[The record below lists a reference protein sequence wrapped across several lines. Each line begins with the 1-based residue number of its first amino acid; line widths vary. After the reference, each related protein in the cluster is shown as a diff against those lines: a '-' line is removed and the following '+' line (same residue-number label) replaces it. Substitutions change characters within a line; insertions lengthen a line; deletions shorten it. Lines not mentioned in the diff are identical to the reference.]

1 MPELEQEMEIGDGM
15 QPKSLVMS
23 PAEDMSSDY
32 QDVDETQE
40 IGTKYIRNLDQNKSF
55 PIYANQRGQGWS
67 SKIGTGMY
75 PGLQTNHTYLKVMLN
90 TTHFLVLVS
99 VQIHS

>member
-23 PAEDMSSDY
+23 QAEDMSSDY

-55 PIYANQRGQGWS
+55 PIYANQKGARVVLEDWDGDVSRTPKQTTRT
-67 SKIGTGMY
+67 SKWCWIRRT
-75 PGLQTNHTYLKVMLN
+75 
-90 TTHFLVLVS
+90 F
-99 VQIHS
+99 